1 VSYESSWPRP
11 PPPHPKGTD
20 RAAPFQYPALY
31 EVEGDPQEILAR
43 FEEARVAG
51 QVTGS
56 PALDPVF
63 SAHFYEAIG
72 EKVVNR

>member
-1 VSYESSWPRP
+1 
-11 PPPHPKGTD
+11 
-20 RAAPFQYPALY
+20 LY

-43 FEEARVAG
+43 FEEARIAG

-56 PALDPVF
+56 PALAPVF

-72 EKVVNR
+72 EKVVQR